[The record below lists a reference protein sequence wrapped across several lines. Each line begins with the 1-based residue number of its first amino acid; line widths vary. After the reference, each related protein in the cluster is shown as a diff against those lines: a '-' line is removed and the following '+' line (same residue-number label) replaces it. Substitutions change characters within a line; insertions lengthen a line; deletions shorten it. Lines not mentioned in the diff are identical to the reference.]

1 MKVVSGLIHN
11 SSSNIPIPLS
21 NRERIYPMA
30 DDRRDLHRFRQ
41 LQEILLSLRREFL
54 TLSFMHDSLKWE
66 RVESGKV
73 ERWKDGKVEYIPE
86 QLSEI
91 SSGKTL
97 YPSIL
102 EAWNLSVSSRDNS
115 TDEDN
120 SSEILSAHQRF
131 RYSSSCHHNP
141 PQGEP
146 VVSWNPALS
155 DGISHDNPLLR
166 ILPQVHSMYQWGE
179 EVSMINEQIIMNS
192 GQWKMNMSSKNS

>member
-21 NRERIYPMA
+21 NRERIYPTA
-30 DDRRDLHRFRQ
+30 DDRRCLHRFRQ

-54 TLSFMHDSLKWE
+54 PLTFMSDSLKWE
-66 RVESGKV
+66 IVESGKV
-73 ERWKDGKVEYIPE
+73 ERWKGGKVEYIPE

-91 SSGKTL
+91 SSGKIL

-146 VVSWNPALS
+146 VVSWNPSLS
-155 DGISHDNPLLR
+155 GGILRDNPLLR
-166 ILPQVHSMYQWGE
+166 ILLQVHSMYQWGE